1 MSVFTHISTAY
12 VNCNRSGF
20 IEEKIY
26 NNYEDADSI
35 VNHIMQKDV
44 KELEENL
51 KSYIGSYPNTY
62 TFTKSL
68 AEKQLVK
75 TKDHVNVVIWRPSII
90 GSGLQDPFPGWT
102 DTLSAAGGLA
112 LLSALGLV
120 QFIHV

>member
-1 MSVFTHISTAY
+1 MFTHISTAY

-26 NNYEDADSI
+26 NEYEDADQI
-35 VNHIMQKDV
+35 VKHIMQKDV

-62 TFTKSL
+62 TYTKSL

-90 GSGLQDPFPGWT
+90 GS
-102 DTLSAAGGLA
+102 A
-112 LLSALGLV
+112 V
-120 QFIHV
+120 